1 MASHSTTRTG
11 ASVAEQLSS
20 LIGAGHVR
28 PAEPEEAIRG
38 TVAGW
43 VVEPGS
49 EQEAASVLSFANQAG
64 LSIIPRGGGTKLQWG
79 NPPKR
84 ADVILSTLRLNQ
96 VVEHAWADLTVTVEA
111 GCTFAELQS
120 TLAQHGQRLAVDP
133 LWPER
138 ATIGGILA
146 TNDTGAL
153 RLCYGGLRDL
163 VIGATLALADGIL
176 ARSGGKVVKNVAG
189 YDLCKLSTGAMGT
202 LGVVTRAVFRVHP
215 LPANTRTLTA
225 EGGSIDEAH
234 RFLMSLLN
242 TSLAPACIQLRMDG
256 DSRIAIDIGLEGNQ
270 AGLAAQEVQIQS
282 LAHQALAN
290 PFSSRQGF
298 VGSAAGGTWTIR
310 EELCAPSG
318 TATIAKVSVIP
329 SLIAAALTTV
339 ARSAEARSAS
349 WRAAIQATGIG
360 WLRIEAEAES
370 ASALLQEL
378 RAEIEAGGGALVVL
392 QVPSTA
398 GKIDAWGNVG
408 DALGL
413 MLAVKRQFD
422 PQWTLNPGRYVG
434 GI

>member
-1 MASHSTTRTG
+1 MASNST
-11 ASVAEQLSS
+11 L
-20 LIGAGHVR
+20 R
-28 PAEPEEAIRG
+28 PARHGRNRLSGRRRTCAACRAGRSYPRNI
-38 TVAGW
+38 AGW

-49 EQEAASVLSFANQAG
+49 EQEAASVLSFANEAG

-84 ADVILSTLRLNQ
+84 ADVILCLLRLNQ

-120 TLAQHGQRLAVDP
+120 SLARHGQRLAVDP
-133 LWPER
+133 LWPKR

-163 VIGATLALADGIL
+163 VIGATLALADGTL

-215 LPANTRTLTA
+215 LPPICD
-225 EGGSIDEAH
+225 SVCEAGD
-234 RFLMSLLN
+234 RRG
-242 TSLAPACIQLRMDG
+242 APPHEPSQFQS
-256 DSRIAIDIGLEGNQ
+256 DSGRDPSSMRRRGIAVDIGLEGKE
-270 AGLAAQEVQIQS
+270 AGLAAQEELQFLEVSQPS
-282 LAHQALAN
+282 PVSH
-290 PFSSRQGF
+290 GF
-298 VGSAAGGTWTIR
+298 RLGSGWTIR

-318 TATIAKVSVIP
+318 TATVAKISVIP
-329 SLIAAALTTV
+329 SLIAATLTTV
-339 ARSAEARSAS
+339 AQSAAARSAS

-370 ASALLQEL
+370 ASAMLQEL

-392 QVPSTA
+392 QIPSTA
-398 GKIDAWGNVG
+398 SGIDAWGNVG

-413 MLAVKRQFD
+413 MLALKRQFD